1 MVANLAK
8 IMYFWLSEF
17 IWRGFSL
24 GSRQNAETS
33 HALFRD
39 RALRTMELK
48 LRSDLHLAR
57 KFWHVLGIVCMA
69 ALIDHIPKMD
79 SLFYLSLGAIIVIPF
94 DILRLKRSDLNHRIV
109 QFFRTIIRIEEVG
122 TLSGT
127 SFLIVGTFV
136 VVLLFPKNIAI
147 LSILLLAFGDP
158 ASSIFGVLYGK
169 DKIWGRKSLQ
179 GAMACFT
186 VCTIVC
192 AAYFLTHNVMVERIV
207 LVSILGGVIGALSE
221 LVQIRKFDDNMTF
234 PIFAAFGLWFL
245 FTLFGGFP

>member
-1 MVANLAK
+1 
-8 IMYFWLSEF
+8 
-17 IWRGFSL
+17 
-24 GSRQNAETS
+24 
-33 HALFRD
+33 
-39 RALRTMELK
+39 MELK
-48 LRSDLHLAR
+48 LRSDLHVAR
-57 KFWHVLGIVCMA
+57 KLWHILGVGCIA
-69 ALIDHIPKMD
+69 FLIERLSKMD
-79 SLFYLSLGAIIVIPF
+79 SLFYLSIAAILVIPF

-109 QFFRTIIRIEEVG
+109 QFFRTIIRIEEVA

-158 ASSIFGVLYGK
+158 ASSIFGVLYGR

-179 GAMACFT
+179 GTLACF
-186 VCTIVC
+186 VVC
-192 AAYFLTHNVMVERIV
+192 ACVCAVYFLTHNVMVERIV
-207 LVSILGGVIGALSE
+207 LVSILGGVIGSLSE
-221 LVQIRKFDDNMTF
+221 LVQIKKFDDNMTF